1 MRYYSHNTVVSQK
14 CFYSLIV
21 TLVSKR
27 MNMDIGTIFLDS
39 AIKRLSNYKLL
50 GEQTFEQLTGEQML
64 VQPNEASNSIATI
77 IQHLHGN
84 MVSRWTN
91 FLTEDGEKPWRNRD
105 EEFELQKLSKEQ
117 LMDLWNKG
125 WNVVLRTIF
134 SLSEADLG
142 KTITIRSEPL
152 TVVDAINRQIA
163 HYSYHIGQIVFLGKW
178 IRNEDWL
185 SLSIPKTGSDAFN
198 KKMKGDYK

>member
-1 MRYYSHNTVVSQK
+1 MSAQ
-14 CFYSLIV
+14 L
-21 TLVSKR
+21 
-27 MNMDIGTIFLDS
+27 FLDS
-39 AIKRLSNYKLL
+39 AINRFLEYKRL
-50 GEQTFEQLTGEQML
+50 GEKTFEQLNDEQMHF
-64 VQPNEASNSIATI
+64 QPNAASNSIAII

-117 LMDLWNKG
+117 LMDLWNEG
-125 WNVVLRTIF
+125 WNVVLQTIS
-134 SLSEADLG
+134 SLSGADLG

-152 TVVDAINRQIA
+152 NVVDAINRQIA
-163 HYSYHIGQIVFLGKW
+163 HYSYHVGQIVFLGKW